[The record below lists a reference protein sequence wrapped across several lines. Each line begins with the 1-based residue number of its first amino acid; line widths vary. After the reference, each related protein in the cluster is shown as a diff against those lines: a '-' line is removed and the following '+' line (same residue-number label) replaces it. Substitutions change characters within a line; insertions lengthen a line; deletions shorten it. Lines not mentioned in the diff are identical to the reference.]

1 MEFRRVLFRSTDQFR
16 PISKYLADRPTIEEN
31 VAFELTRCHDR
42 AFFRV
47 SAGNKIDID
56 FRPRDA
62 NRRHVRAPPC
72 GSGRSG
78 FLSLYRYGD
87 SDPCTEIVLADVNT
101 QQLPLQPTALSASS
115 SVRGNGQN
123 KRSEEH
129 TFEL

>member
-16 PISKYLADRPTIEEN
+16 PISKYLADRLTIEEN

-78 FLSLYRYGD
+78 FLSLYGSGD
-87 SDPCTEIVLADVNT
+87 FESCTVKIG
-101 QQLPLQPTALSASS
+101 
-115 SVRGNGQN
+115 RGSC
-123 KRSEEH
+123 RARVWH
-129 TFEL
+129 TVKMWGGAE